1 VVGAATSHVFAAA
14 AATSHVFAAA
24 AQVLLSRCLG
34 GGLDAGCGVG
44 YAVLKPRVGCAVLK
58 VPVGYE
64 VLKVH
69 VDTSHA
75 SYVSCF
81 IRLMLHT
88 SHGAM
93 PAIWAIAPTVI
104 SGKRMRAWGAGRQ
117 AIGITSSRHHKF

>member
-1 VVGAATSHVFAAA
+1 MVAAATSHVFAAA

-81 IRLMLHT
+81 IRLMVRCPQFGPSRLR
-88 SHGAM
+88 SSAVSECARGA
-93 PAIWAIAPTVI
+93 
-104 SGKRMRAWGAGRQ
+104 RADKQ
-117 AIGITSSRHHKF
+117 